1 MPYINEATLS
11 EEGRNEAMKTM
22 GMPTDRV
29 QGKHISEL
37 QTQPRDSNGHRSY
50 KIQKSLSNVQDQTAL
65 FSGQNTS
72 GVANNGAGV
81 ARVQSSALASS
92 PPTVKGV
99 ARGRTVNRLL
109 QSALHG
115 TPNTQSLA
123 EDCYNDFLMG
133 KQSTAMGY
141 MRQAEQTDEPEE
153 NEEGEAPSQQI
164 AKNTMH
170 FKKLE
175 RKRNSI

>member
-81 ARVQSSALASS
+81 ASVQSSAPAST
-92 PPTVKGV
+92 PPKVKGV
-99 ARGRTVNRLL
+99 VRGRTVNRLRRL
-109 QSALHG
+109 QRLSHG
-115 TPNTQSLA
+115 KTINS
-123 EDCYNDFLMG
+123 YG
-133 KQSTAMGY
+133 IH
-141 MRQAEQTDEPEE
+141 
-153 NEEGEAPSQQI
+153 EAGRT
-164 AKNTMH
+164 NGRT
-170 FKKLE
+170 
-175 RKRNSI
+175 